1 MTTKVPPEER
11 VAVTVSRE
19 LVAQGW
25 TVYPELGALCDISA
39 VDPQGRL
46 IGIEV
51 KASANLGVLAQAE
64 KQVRKGVYDAVY
76 VAFPK
81 RGWAHLAVKDLAGL
95 RGIGCILVSESY
107 EPIEGTTRHH
117 LVYKTE
123 VIPGKPQHVH
133 KAARRRAL
141 ETLMCEEAR
150 VHTTPGRSSPRVFT
164 EFRFREL
171 VIYKHLVRKGE
182 PVLTLD
188 VVAME
193 REYLKANPEMGFR
206 WRPDGRTIREYG
218 KRAAFSAIQYDVA
231 TDTWS
236 VRGTWGTREAGHSPV
251 NYEGVIPGS
260 KPDTF
265 LPVEAKS

>member
-1 MTTKVPPEER
+1 MITKVPPEER

-39 VDPQGRL
+39 VDSQGHL
-46 IGIEV
+46 IGVEV

-64 KQVRKGVYDAVY
+64 KQVRKGVYDSVY

-81 RGWAHLAVKDLAGL
+81 RGWAHTAIKDLAGL
-95 RGIGCILVSESY
+95 RGIGCILISDTLERGLNGVV
-107 EPIEGTTRHH
+107 P
-117 LVYKTE
+117 VYKTE

-133 KAARRRAL
+133 SAVRRRAM

-171 VIYKHLVRKGE
+171 VIYKHLVAKAA
-182 PVLTLD
+182 PVPTLD
-188 VVAME
+188 IVAME
-193 REYLKANPEMGFR
+193 REYLKANPELGFR

-218 KRAAFSAIQYDVA
+218 KRAAFSAIQYDVD

-236 VRGTWGTREAGHSPV
+236 VRGAWGTREAGHSPV
-251 NYEGVIPGS
+251 NYEGIIPGS
-260 KPDTF
+260 KPDAF
-265 LPVEAKS
+265 FPVEARP

>member
-1 MTTKVPPEER
+1 MTAWAPHEER

-25 TVYPELGALCDISA
+25 TVYPELGALCDITA
-39 VDPQGRL
+39 VDPRGYIL
-46 IGIEV
+46 GVEV

-64 KQVRKGVYDAVY
+64 KQVHKGVYDSVY

-81 RGWAHLAVKDLAGL
+81 RGWAHIAIKDLAAL
-95 RGIGCILVSESY
+95 RGIGVVLVSDTLERNLNG
-107 EPIEGTTRHH
+107 IVT
-117 LVYKTE
+117 VYKTE
-123 VIPGKPQHVH
+123 VIPGKPLRAHSTR
-133 KAARRRAL
+133 RRRAL

-171 VIYKHLVRKGE
+171 VIYKHLVAKAAHV
-182 PVLTLD
+182 PTLD

-193 REYLKANPEMGFR
+193 REYLKANPELGFR

-218 KRAAFSAIQYDVA
+218 KRAAFSAIQYDVD

-236 VRGTWGTREAGHSPV
+236 VRGAWGTKEAGHSPV
-251 NYEGVIPGS
+251 NYEGIIPGS
-260 KPDTF
+260 KPDAF